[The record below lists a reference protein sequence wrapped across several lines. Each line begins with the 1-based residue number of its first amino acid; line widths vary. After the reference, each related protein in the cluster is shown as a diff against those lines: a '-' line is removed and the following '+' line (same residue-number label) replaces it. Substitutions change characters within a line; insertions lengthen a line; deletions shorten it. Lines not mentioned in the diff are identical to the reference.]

1 MRGAKRALGERSAHR
16 ARLKGATVRSA
27 RGLAA
32 RRSRRGVAP
41 FRRVVFP
48 RHSPKR
54 RSAAWGYFCSAFHA
68 DPLAGTLGGEDV
80 HVFVAG
86 RGNAAR
92 RAESF
97 LPQMSRM
104 NTDESPVGAALKE
117 TPGGSPGMHAKR
129 KSLVKAT
136 LFPRRT
142 DAPGAGSPRRG
153 LSDFPPCPRFP
164 PGVSKRVAPG
174 GGFSKCGR
182 IFKSPDGAELPSVGC
197 QPCGNGNEN
206 DARCKC
212 AIAGTRKRGNLPRNS
227 RIDAD
232 FLSTNCSNFTNSE
245 RRGNAARRKSV
256 LGKSPAA
263 GTKAGMPSPPNSK

>member
-1 MRGAKRALGERSAHR
+1 MGLFLFRIPCG
-16 ARLKGATVRSA
+16 SA
-27 RGLAA
+27 RGNAWG
-32 RRSRRGVAP
+32 RRRPRLRRGARERARGQKVFCRGCRGWTQMKAP
-41 FRRVVFP
+41 SRLP
-48 RHSPKR
+48 QKKP
-54 RSAAWGYFCSAFHA
+54 
-68 DPLAGTLGGEDV
+68 
-80 HVFVAG
+80 
-86 RGNAAR
+86 
-92 RAESF
+92 RAEA
-97 LPQMSRM
+97 R
-104 NTDESPVGAALKE
+104 
-117 TPGGSPGMHAKR
+117 GMRTKR

-142 DAPGAGSPRRG
+142 NAPGAGSPRRG

-197 QPCGNGNEN
+197 QPYGNGNEN

-212 AIAGTRKRGNLPRNS
+212 AIAETRKRGNLPRNS

-256 LGKSPAA
+256 LGK
-263 GTKAGMPSPPNSK
+263 